1 MKADPG
7 SNQGKI
13 APESQ
18 AEIAV
23 GRAGGSVTTEKRGLL
38 LAVLTRVVPRVSRPF
53 QGRFFYV
60 NLTEELLVLE
70 KGSVYQKTLQLPV
83 TDFPMR
89 GNLPKREPQMLAKWQ
104 KEQAYERLRELGR
117 KQKRPLFVL
126 HDGPPYANG
135 NIHIGTALNKILKDF
150 VLRSKSLA
158 GYQTPYVP
166 GWDTHGLPIELHVVR
181 ALGKRRA
188 ELSEAE
194 FREECAKYALE
205 QVDMQRSQFQRL
217 GVWGAWGDPYLTL
230 KHDYEAMQIEA
241 FGEMVEKGYVYKA
254 LRPVYWCADCQTAL
268 AEAEIEYGE
277 SRSPSIYVRFALK
290 DGKGVLTEKDTYF
303 VIWTTTPWTIPANL
317 AIALHPHFDYI
328 LVKTEKGNLVLAK
341 ELAESVLEELG
352 LTALELLGEY
362 KGAELEGLVCE
373 HPLFDRD
380 SLVILGGHVT
390 LEAGT
395 GCVHTAPGHGHEDYI
410 VGLEYGLPILSP
422 VDGLG
427 RFTEEAGPY
436 SGLTLDEGNK
446 KVTEDLEEGGFL
458 LKLDFV
464 EHSYPHCWRCKEPIV
479 YRSTEQWFISIDNFR
494 AEMLQEIERVEW
506 IPAWGEERIRGMVA
520 ERGDWC
526 ISRQRIWGVPIPV
539 LYCECGEAV
548 ISQTN
553 INHIAQIFRA
563 EGANAWFTRPA
574 ADFLPHDYRCPACG
588 STAFRKD
595 EDTMDVWFDS
605 GVSHRAVL
613 TTHAELAW
621 PADLYL
627 EGSDQHRGWFQSSLS
642 TSVATTGKAPY
653 RSVLTHGMVV
663 DGEGKKMSKSVGN
676 VVGPEEVWEQY
687 GADVLR
693 LWVASAEFRGDVRIS
708 NDILKQLAEAYRR
721 IRNTARFML
730 GNIHDFKPE
739 EHSVP
744 YGEMEELD
752 RWALMQLAKVS
763 DRMRRAYE
771 KYDFH
776 LAYYAVHQFC
786 AVDLGAFYLDVLKDR
801 LYCDRADSRE
811 RRSAQT
817 AFLIILKELTQLIAP
832 ILVFTAEEIWQHL
845 PAAVR
850 KEKSVHFSL
859 WEQLPAEFINGELDR
874 RWEEFLEIRRIIS
887 KALELARSDKVI
899 GASNEARVVIHA
911 ERRQKQLLE
920 SFADDIRMLL
930 IVSAVEIKSPA
941 GSEGALYSEAGISVD
956 VCRAEGEK
964 CERCWKYFAEM
975 SGDPEHPR
983 ICRRCMDAI

>member
-1 MKADPG
+1 M
-7 SNQGKI
+7 
-13 APESQ
+13 
-18 AEIAV
+18 
-23 GRAGGSVTTEKRGLL
+23 
-38 LAVLTRVVPRVSRPF
+38 
-53 QGRFFYV
+53 
-60 NLTEELLVLE
+60 E

-89 GNLPKREPQMLAKWQ
+89 GNLPKREPQMLAQWQ
-104 KEQAYERLRELGR
+104 QDGVYERLQELGR
-117 KQKRPLFVL
+117 EQNRPPFIL

-158 GYQTPYVP
+158 GYRVPYVP

-181 ALGKRRA
+181 ALGKRRV

-205 QVDMQRSQFQRL
+205 QVDIQRSQFQRL
-217 GVWGAWGDPYLTL
+217 GVWGAWADPYLTL
-230 KHDYEAMQIEA
+230 KHEYEAMQIEA

-290 DGKGVLTEKDTYF
+290 DGKGILAEEDTFF

-317 AIALHPHFDYI
+317 AIALHPYFDYI

-341 ELAESVLEELG
+341 ELAEGVLEELG
-352 LTALELLGEY
+352 LTSLELLGEY
-362 KGAELEGLVCE
+362 KGSELEGLVCE

-380 SLVILGGHVT
+380 SLVILADHVT

-410 VGLEYGLPILSP
+410 VGLKYRLPILSP

-427 RFTEEAGPY
+427 RFTDEAGPY
-436 SGLTLDEGNK
+436 SGMTLDEGNK
-446 KVTEDLEEGGFL
+446 RVTEDLEEGGFL

-464 EHSYPHCWRCKEPIV
+464 DHSYPHCWRCKEPIV
-479 YRSTEQWFISIDNFR
+479 YRSTEQWFVSIDNFR
-494 AEMLQEIERVEW
+494 ETMLQEIGKVKW

-520 ERGDWC
+520 DRGDWC

-539 LYCECGEAV
+539 LYCECGEAI
-548 ISQTN
+548 ISQGS
-553 INHIAQIFRA
+553 INRIAQIFRA
-563 EGANAWFTRPA
+563 EGSNAWFARPA
-574 ADFLPHDYRCPACG
+574 KDFLPDGYRCQACQG
-588 STAFRKD
+588 TSFRKE

-613 TTHAELAW
+613 TTHAELDW

-676 VVGPEEVWEQY
+676 VVGPEEVWERY

-708 NDILKQLAEAYRR
+708 DDILKQLAEAYRR

-752 RWALMQLAKVS
+752 RWALMRLAKIS

-801 LYCDRADSRE
+801 LYCDGADSKE

-817 AFLIILKELTQLIAP
+817 AFVIILKELTQLIAP

-845 PAAVR
+845 PSSVR
-850 KEKSVHFSL
+850 KEASVHFSV
-859 WEQLPAEFINGELDR
+859 WEKLPEEFGNEELQH
-874 RWEEFLEIRRIIS
+874 RWEEFLEIRGIVS
-887 KALELARSDKVI
+887 KALELARSEKVI
-899 GASNEARVVIHA
+899 GASNEARVVIYA
-911 ERRQKQLLE
+911 QGRQKQLLE
-920 SFADDIRMLL
+920 SFVDDIRMLL
-930 IVSAVEIKSPA
+930 IVSTVEINSLA
-941 GSEGALYSEAGISVD
+941 DGGDALYSEADIAVD
-956 VCRAEGEK
+956 VSRAEGEK

-975 SGDPEHPR
+975 SGDPQHPH
-983 ICRRCMDAI
+983 ICRRCLEAI